1 MSNLNVIFFFYQSS
15 QQRAAAAA
23 VVVAAAV
30 HMAPLVEDKLN
41 DQVLA
46 D

>member
-23 VVVAAAV
+23 VVAAAV